1 MPSGAAR
8 ARKITNA
15 GNRKVIGKFPSLKM
29 NAVIWWESQL
39 ERDYIYLLEID
50 PEVLSYGEQPFTISY
65 TDKGKPRRYT
75 PDFVVTRPKKTQVVE
90 VKPSN
95 QAQTEKNLNL
105 FRKIAPICTANN
117 QEFVVVTELRIR
129 VQPRL
134 NNIKL
139 LYKYARVPL
148 SLSNYLDC
156 LQYFHSTE
164 PIRLLNAER
173 DLKERGINRSLLL
186 RLLWCGFLVTDLMQP
201 LNAESLIQ
209 LSKETPTWERLKIQ

>member
-1 MPSGAAR
+1 VKWHREQSEPEKSR
-8 ARKITNA
+8 LA
-15 GNRKVIGKFPSLKM
+15 GNRKVIGKFPSLKI
-29 NAVIWWESQL
+29 NAVIGVGVAARTRLHLPEKKSTQKSSQA
-39 ERDYIYLLEID
+39 
-50 PEVLSYGEQPFTISY
+50 GEQPFTISY

-75 PDFVVTRPKKTQVVE
+75 PDFVVTRPEKTQVVE

-95 QAQTEKNLNL
+95 RAQTEKNLNL

-156 LQYFHSTE
+156 LQYFHSTK
-164 PIRLLNAER
+164 PICLLNAER
-173 DLKERGINRSLLL
+173 DLKERGINRS
-186 RLLWCGFLVTDLMQP
+186 FP
-201 LNAESLIQ
+201 A
-209 LSKETPTWERLKIQ
+209 SKPQR

>member
-1 MPSGAAR
+1 M
-8 ARKITNA
+8 
-15 GNRKVIGKFPSLKM
+15 
-29 NAVIWWESQL
+29 
-39 ERDYIYLLEID
+39 
-50 PEVLSYGEQPFTISY
+50 
-65 TDKGKPRRYT
+65 
-75 PDFVVTRPKKTQVVE
+75 VTRPQKTQVVE

-117 QEFVVVTELRIR
+117 QEFVVVTEQMIR

-139 LYKYARVPL
+139 LYRYARVPL

-173 DLKERGINRSLLL
+173 DLKVRGINRSLLL

>member
-1 MPSGAAR
+1 
-8 ARKITNA
+8 
-15 GNRKVIGKFPSLKM
+15 
-29 NAVIWWESQL
+29 
-39 ERDYIYLLEID
+39 
-50 PEVLSYGEQPFTISY
+50 
-65 TDKGKPRRYT
+65 
-75 PDFVVTRPKKTQVVE
+75 VVTRPQKTQVVE

-95 QAQTEKNLNL
+95 RADTEKNLNL

-117 QEFVVVTELRIR
+117 QEFIVVTEQTILLQPRLNNIK
-129 VQPRL
+129 PRL

-173 DLKERGINRSLLL
+173 DLKVQGINRSLLL
-186 RLLWCGFLVTDLMQP
+186 RLLCVWFSGD
-201 LNAESLIQ
+201 
-209 LSKETPTWERLKIQ
+209 

>member
-1 MPSGAAR
+1 M
-8 ARKITNA
+8 
-15 GNRKVIGKFPSLKM
+15 
-29 NAVIWWESQL
+29 
-39 ERDYIYLLEID
+39 
-50 PEVLSYGEQPFTISY
+50 
-65 TDKGKPRRYT
+65 
-75 PDFVVTRPKKTQVVE
+75 VTRPQKTQVVE

-129 VQPRL
+129 AQPRL

-164 PIRLLNAER
+164 PIRLLNAEQ

-186 RLLWCGFLVTDLMQP
+186 RLQGVWFSGD
-201 LNAESLIQ
+201 
-209 LSKETPTWERLKIQ
+209 